1 MDRAMKWAEARV
13 GGDIKEPAVLGAYL
27 HLGHCFDLMDTR
39 YTEVLSQT
47 WGPFVESLKSEGKPV
62 PRNLPGFAGDPDRV
76 KRLRD
81 CAMLNWTLRRT
92 EESLQQSFDTVRGAF
107 QEGNVAFPESMI
119 FKESHIQI
127 SVRNPDCILGVFL
140 PNIE

>member
-1 MDRAMKWAEARV
+1 MN
-13 GGDIKEPAVLGAYL
+13 
-27 HLGHCFDLMDTR
+27 
-39 YTEVLSQT
+39 VLSIVGRT
-47 WGPFVESLKSEGKPV
+47 RPLFVSDVQAHDTELRAKISGSRILVIGGAGTIGQAVTRELFKRDPKALHVVDLSEN
-62 PRNLPGFAGDPDRV
+62 NLVELVRDIRSTLGYGTGDF
-76 KRLRD
+76 
-81 CAMLNWTLRRT
+81 
-92 EESLQQSFDTVRGAF
+92 QTVRGAF